1 MASLIQE
8 GLKSFYDLVLLGED
22 MGYRKN
28 KKCAV
33 SHARREN
40 VCCARLHGTFN

>member
-8 GLKSFYDLVLLGED
+8 GFEVIHDLVLLGED